1 MNPVVAIIGRPN
13 VGKSTLFNTI
23 ARRNIAI
30 VHDLAGV
37 TRDRNYTEVTLDSHA
52 FTLIDTGGFDPAGED
67 DFTRLVRE
75 QAVFAVEEA
84 DLILFLMDGTDG
96 LLHSD
101 LDIARQLQQSG
112 KPVLYVVNKVEGRS
126 IKDGLADFYRIG
138 VDTVHAISAL
148 HKTGIPALIETI
160 LAHIPEGTPW
170 PQAQDEIV
178 CSIIGRPNVGKSSLI
193 NRLTGQE
200 RFMVSEQAGTTRDP
214 VDTLMRYH
222 GQAIRFIDTAGIR
235 RKSSLG
241 YKLERFCE
249 LMSLKSISRSALC
262 ILMIDARD
270 GVTTYDARLA
280 AQIYERNRA
289 CIVAVNKWD
298 LIEKKDKS
306 YEHFVRDVRAKLAF
320 IDFAPVVALSA
331 LTGQRVRN
339 ILDMILDIGQRYS
352 LRIATP
358 EVNRVIEEV
367 CAHHPPPGL
376 GNSRTKIY
384 YATQVST
391 APPVFKLFTNHPR
404 VFTTAYTKYLERS
417 LRERFKLDCIPLC
430 LQVSGRVKQDRPER
444 KPSAHRKISGQKRT

>member
-1 MNPVVAIIGRPN
+1 MNPVVALIGRPN

-37 TRDRNYTEVTLDSHA
+37 TRDRNYTEVTLGSHS
-52 FTLIDTGGFDPAGED
+52 FTLIDTGGFDQAGED
-67 DFTRLVRE
+67 DFARQVRE
-75 QAVFAVEEA
+75 QAEFAIEEA
-84 DLILFLMDGTDG
+84 DLILFLMDGTEG
-96 LLHSD
+96 LLHGD
-101 LDIARQLQQSG
+101 HDISRRLQKSG

-126 IKDGLADFYRIG
+126 LEDGVPDFYRIG
-138 VDTVHAISAL
+138 AEAIYPISAK
-148 HKTGIPALIETI
+148 HKTGIADLIAEI
-160 LAHIPEGTPW
+160 LARIPEGTP
-170 PQAQDEIV
+170 PQQAAEEIV

-200 RFMVSEQAGTTRDP
+200 RFMVSEYAGTTRDP
-214 VDTLMRYH
+214 VDTVMRYH
-222 GQAIRFIDTAGIR
+222 DRVIRFIDTAGIR

-249 LMSLKSISRSALC
+249 LMALKSISRSALC
-262 ILMIDARD
+262 ILMIDACD

-280 AQIYERNRA
+280 AQIYERSRA

-306 YEHFVRDVRAKLAF
+306 YEHFIRDVRAKLAF

-331 LTGQRVRN
+331 LTGQRVRA

-352 LRIATP
+352 LRIATAD
-358 EVNRVIEEV
+358 VNRAIQEI

-376 GNSRTKIY
+376 GRQRTKIY
-384 YATQVST
+384 YITQVST

-404 VFTTAYTKYLERS
+404 VFTTAYIKYLERS

-444 KPSAHRKISGQKRT
+444 TTSRHGKVTRKKGA